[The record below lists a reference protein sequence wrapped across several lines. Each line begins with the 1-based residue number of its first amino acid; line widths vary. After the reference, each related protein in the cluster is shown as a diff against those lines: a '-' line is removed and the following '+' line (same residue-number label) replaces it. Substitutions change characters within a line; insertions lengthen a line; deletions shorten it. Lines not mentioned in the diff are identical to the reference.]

1 MGGRQVGAVPGTLA
15 FHASNKWC
23 LPACISVSRHHATSK
38 ATEQARLGHWSG
50 EGQHVKRICVATNGA
65 HGNYVVTTTPGAQ
78 STRQC
83 GDLLESP
90 NALSTKKHHSIIF
103 QVGRCCTNEDDGTS
117 DDECDNHVNA
127 VFERVQMIAMVL
139 VILETALTQ
148 TIVLLLRAVV
158 VLVLAALVMLTMVML
173 CFAIS

>member
-1 MGGRQVGAVPGTLA
+1 MQAINGAFQHV
-15 FHASNKWC
+15 
-23 LPACISVSRHHATSK
+23 SVSADIMLPLKQLSK
-38 ATEQARLGHWSG
+38 QDWDTRVVRDN

-78 STRQC
+78 PTRQC

-103 QVGRCCTNEDDGTS
+103 QAGRCCTNEDDGTS

-139 VILETALTQ
+139 VILATALTQ